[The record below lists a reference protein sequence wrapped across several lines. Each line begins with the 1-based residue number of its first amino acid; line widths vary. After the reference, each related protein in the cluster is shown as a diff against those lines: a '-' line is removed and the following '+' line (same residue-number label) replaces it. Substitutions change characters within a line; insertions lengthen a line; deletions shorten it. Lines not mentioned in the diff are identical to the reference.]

1 MIRVRSLALAKSLKI
16 INFMTMD
23 FDYLYYVT
31 SIKLKK
37 VNDKNF
43 KPVSHMI
50 LRISGG
56 LSKNLFKPRAQ
67 QFSPYVIS
75 KVSSVIN

>member
-16 INFMTMD
+16 IYFMTMD

-37 VNDKNF
+37 VNDKNV

-56 LSKNLFKPRAQ
+56 LSKNLVKPRAQ

>member
-23 FDYLYYVT
+23 FDYLYVT

>member
-37 VNDKNF
+37 VNDKNV
-43 KPVSHMI
+43 KPVSHII

-56 LSKNLFKPRAQ
+56 LSKNLVKPRAQ